1 MGNFSKYE
9 YGGTFNIQTNSKD
22 ADGKIKTTLRGCSSF
37 DELIEL
43 YLEVNV
49 KNNTVPKFKT
59 DLMTRWY
66 LNSNETYDYYLPT
79 PIDNEN
85 NDELEI
91 QILNI
96 TDKPGPPFLS
106 LLKFANYKILR
117 FSPDSIWQKG

>member
-96 TDKPGPPFLS
+96 TDKPGPPFL
-106 LLKFANYKILR
+106 
-117 FSPDSIWQKG
+117 